1 VKNKLFDL
9 TGKTAIVTGAARNLG
24 QYMAKGLNEYGA
36 NVVLVDIDDDFEESL
51 SMLDKNSIAFKVDIT
66 RDAEVINMVK
76 RVEKE
81 FGGVDVLV
89 NNAAICPFQDT
100 FNINSGEFLK
110 VFDVNVLGMFL
121 CCRAVFS
128 GMKKRRYGKI
138 INVASVYGMV
148 GINKS
153 IYTDDMDNQSDVYSF
168 TSSKAA
174 VINLTRDLAVHW
186 GRFNININAISPG
199 MMMTKII
206 EEKIDSKDY
215 DKNIISRIESKI
227 PMGRLAG
234 PSELIGGVVYLASD
248 ASSYVNGHNLVI
260 DGGWVSW

>member
-1 VKNKLFDL
+1 MENKLFDL
-9 TGKTAIVTGAARNLG
+9 TGKTAIVTGGAKNLG

-51 SMLDKNSIAFKVDIT
+51 SMLDKDSMAFKVDIT
-66 RDAEVINMVK
+66 EDSEVKNMVK

-81 FGGVDVLV
+81 FGGIDILV

-100 FNINSGEFLK
+100 FNIEPIEFLK
-110 VFDVNVLGMFL
+110 VFDVNVLGVFL

-128 GMKKRRYGKI
+128 GMKKRGYGKI
-138 INVASVYGMV
+138 INIASVYGMV
-148 GINKS
+148 GVNKS
-153 IYTDDMDNQSDVYSF
+153 IYTDDVEDQSDVYSF

-186 GRFNININAISPG
+186 GRFNINVNAISPG

-206 EEKIDSKDY
+206 QEKIDNEDY
-215 DKNIISRIESKI
+215 DKNIISRMETKI
-227 PMGRLAG
+227 PMGRLAD
-234 PSELIGGVVYLASD
+234 PSELIGGIVYLASN

-260 DGGWVSW
+260 DGGWVVW